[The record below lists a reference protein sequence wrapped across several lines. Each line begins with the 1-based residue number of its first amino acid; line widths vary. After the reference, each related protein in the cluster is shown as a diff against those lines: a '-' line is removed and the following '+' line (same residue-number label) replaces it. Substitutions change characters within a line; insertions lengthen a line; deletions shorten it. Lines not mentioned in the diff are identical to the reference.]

1 MDLVFGPIGAEQS
14 GGASGSE
21 TLATDSVWENSC
33 SCVDRLRSGAETL
46 GDVQSGDVVR
56 LVMDVIVGVEWC
68 VRGCI
73 AESQVLDS
81 SANPFSDIPEGLVI
95 GTVSNSFA
103 SYTVLLVSKDESNEG
118 APSHVMQRTDG
129 CIEIVLGRGSEEN
142 ILQPE
147 RRASSLIIGSGL
159 RIFSW
164 STEEEVCEAGEVND
178 GIGEGSI
185 WVVLENLDEGHE
197 DGEATGRDSSW
208 GWVFVFKEFE
218 DAFETRDVFLGLRE
232 TGIFFTQLGEPRSDS
247 T

>member
-1 MDLVFGPIGAEQS
+1 MHGLHAEVAEHGVGFPSSQELDFVFCPVGAEQS

-21 TLATDSVWENSC
+21 ALATDSVWKNSC
-33 SCVDRLRSGAETL
+33 SSVDRLRSGAETF

-68 VRGCI
+68 VRGSI
-73 AESQVLDS
+73 AEAQVLDS
-81 SANPFSDIPEGLVI
+81 SGDLFCDIPEGLVI

-147 RRASSLIIGSGL
+147 GRASSLIIGS
-159 RIFSW
+159 
-164 STEEEVCEAGEVND
+164 
-178 GIGEGSI
+178 
-185 WVVLENLDEGHE
+185 
-197 DGEATGRDSSW
+197 
-208 GWVFVFKEFE
+208 
-218 DAFETRDVFLGLRE
+218 
-232 TGIFFTQLGEPRSDS
+232 
-247 T
+247 